1 MTLLKRV
8 FTISL
13 LLLVAQFIV
22 AQDVRKAISLYESRK
37 YDEAFAVFNSV
48 RKGTPDYA
56 ESRWYM
62 GMISSQQRDF
72 SKAEEYT
79 KQAIS
84 ANGNQAKYHLSMA
97 AILGQQAAGAST
109 IRQATLAPKI
119 KSHMETAAKLDPGD
133 MNSRMLLLQ
142 FYTRAPKV
150 MGGDTDKARKT
161 ADEIMAINRAEG
173 YRAHATIDQVEE
185 KFTEA
190 ERNYQRALN
199 LAPDSLK
206 HYNSLASFYQSRSKP
221 EEALGVY
228 DRAITRF
235 PSNRNL
241 LLQAGRI
248 ASGAGPKHHDKGVR
262 YLNQYIEKSP
272 GRSDRGLANA
282 YYYLGVIE
290 SDRNNKTKATAHFN
304 EALKINP
311 EHRQAQQALSGLR

>member
-1 MTLLKRV
+1 MSV
-8 FTISL
+8 TITG
-13 LLLVAQFIV
+13 
-22 AQDVRKAISLYESRK
+22 AQDVKKAISLYQSRQ
-37 YDEAFAVFNSV
+37 YDDAFALFNTV
-48 RKGTPDYA
+48 RRGTTDYA
-56 ESRWYM
+56 DSRYYM
-62 GMISSQQRDF
+62 GLISLQKRDN

-84 ANGNQAKYHLSMA
+84 ANGNDARYHLSMA
-97 AILGQQAAGAST
+97 NIYGQQVAGANT
-109 IRQATLAPKI
+109 IKQATLAPKI
-119 KSHMETAAKLDPGD
+119 RSHMETAARLDPGD
-133 MNSRMLLLQ
+133 INSRLILLQ

-161 ADEIMAINRAEG
+161 ADEIMKINRAEG
-173 YRAHATIDQVEE
+173 YRAHASIDQAEE

-206 HYNSLASFYQSRSKP
+206 HYTTLASFYQARSKP

-228 DRAITRF
+228 DRAITKF

-241 LLQAGRI
+241 FLQAGRI
-248 ASGAGPKHHDKGVR
+248 ASGAGTKYHERGLR
-262 YLNQYIEKSP
+262 YLNQYVEKSP

-282 YYYLGVIE
+282 HYYLGVIE
-290 SDRNNKTKATAHFN
+290 RDRKNTQKATAHFN

-311 EHRQAQQALSGLR
+311 EHRQSQQALSELQR